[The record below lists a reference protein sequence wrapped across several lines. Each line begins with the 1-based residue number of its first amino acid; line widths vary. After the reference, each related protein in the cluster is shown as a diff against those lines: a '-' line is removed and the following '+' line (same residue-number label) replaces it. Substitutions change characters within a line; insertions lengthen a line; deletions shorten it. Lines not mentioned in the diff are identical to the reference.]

1 MKHIRMIA
9 LLMAL
14 LMLCGCGAQTVAET
28 VPTTEVTETVPA
40 SAAVTEIQ
48 ETAPA
53 EEKADFS
60 DLVFDTEND
69 PGTLTARYL
78 YMNKAMGTGS
88 DYVYS
93 GDCSVYTSPDGFV
106 MLVDTSNQISGADVI
121 AQLRLMGVTS
131 IDILVLSHPHAD
143 HVGGFCEIADTF
155 PIGQVYIN
163 GHDYSSATYQKCVTK
178 MKELDIPCDSLTA
191 GDSFSFGEQ
200 VQVQIFGPQAGE
212 TDEVAAGYQ
221 DANDASV
228 AMRLTYGE
236 SSFWTSGDLYVSG
249 EEKIVELYGEEISSD
264 VVKLNHHG
272 KDTSNGRN
280 FAKQMNCLV
289 AVGMNDN
296 VGSVTVARRFAAAGA
311 QVFYNSCD
319 GAVRIRTSG
328 DGTYHVQTQFLREL
342 EILPAPSEDG
352 SYTISRS

>member
-1 MKHIRMIA
+1 
-9 LLMAL
+9 
-14 LMLCGCGAQTVAET
+14 
-28 VPTTEVTETVPA
+28 
-40 SAAVTEIQ
+40 
-48 ETAPA
+48 
-53 EEKADFS
+53 
-60 DLVFDTEND
+60 
-69 PGTLTARYL
+69 
-78 YMNKAMGTGS
+78 MNKAMGTGS

-93 GDCSVYTSPDGFV
+93 GDCSVYTSPDGCV

-143 HVGGFCEIADTF
+143 HVGGFCEIADAF
-155 PIGQVYIN
+155 PIGQVYTN
-163 GHDYSSATYQKCVTK
+163 GHDYSSATYQNCVTK

-249 EEKIVELYGEEISSD
+249 EEKIVELYGEEICSD

-280 FAKQMNCLV
+280 FAKCMNCLV
-289 AVGMNDN
+289 AVGMNDT

-311 QVFYNSCD
+311 QVFYNACD

-328 DGTYHVQTQFLREL
+328 DGTYQVQTQFLREL
-342 EILPAPSEDG
+342 EVLPAPSEDG
-352 SYTISRS
+352 SYTISREAADTQ